1 MVKQL
6 KAVIFDYDG
15 TIIDT
20 EKLYFEVMSDL
31 VKKYTGKELEKLGY
45 IHNVS
50 GTSVEKCREYIMS
63 TYNIEEKVY
72 NELEKEVGFE
82 MFSGVRKAEV
92 LPYIEETFAFLKDN
106 GIKIGVASNGTLKHI
121 IEGLKKYDLYNYV
134 DDIVTKYDVERGK
147 PYPDI
152 YLASA
157 ERLGVD
163 IENCIAIEDSKP
175 GAMAAASS
183 GAYLILQTN
192 DITKHFDFSDVKY
205 DMRDCNLLEEIRK
218 FL

>member
-92 LPYIEETFAFLKDN
+92 LPYIEETFAFLKNN
-106 GIKIGVASNGTLKHI
+106 GIKIGVASNGTLEHI

-163 IENCIAIEDSKP
+163 IEDCIAVEDSKP

>member
-106 GIKIGVASNGTLKHI
+106 GIKIGVASNGTLEHI

-163 IENCIAIEDSKP
+163 IEDCIAVEDSKP